1 MKYKLEWDF
10 KIKGSDNVHFSS
22 DWLDGE
28 TALST
33 GEELEKTG
41 KAVEISYEDELGTT
55 WTLKEMRK
63 LLEETEEDPHDVV
76 VYFDG
81 GFQKETN
88 EAGLGAV
95 VFFKQGKKKFRV
107 RANEKIAEMETNNE
121 AEYAAMYFAVSLFEE
136 YGISNMPCEFRGD
149 SQGVLKQLEGE
160 WPCYEEVLNKWL
172 DRIEKKLE
180 ELGIK
185 PSYKVL
191 SRNENKEADK
201 LASQALA
208 GKKIM
213 AKTQLL

>member
-1 MKYKLEWDF
+1 MKYRLEWDF
-10 KIKGSDNVHFSS
+10 KMKGSDNVHFSS
-22 DWLDGE
+22 DWLEGE
-28 TALST
+28 AALSV
-33 GEELEKTG
+33 GEELERTG
-41 KAVEISYEDELGTT
+41 KAVDISFEDELGTS

-63 LLEETEEDPHDVV
+63 LLEETEEDPHDVI

-81 GFQKETN
+81 GFQKETY

-95 VFFKQGKKKFRV
+95 VFFKQGKKKYRV

-121 AEYAAMYFAVSLFEE
+121 AEYASMYFALSLLEE
-136 YGISNMPCEFRGD
+136 YGISSMPCEFRGD

-180 ELGIK
+180 DLKIK

-201 LASQALA
+201 LASQALD